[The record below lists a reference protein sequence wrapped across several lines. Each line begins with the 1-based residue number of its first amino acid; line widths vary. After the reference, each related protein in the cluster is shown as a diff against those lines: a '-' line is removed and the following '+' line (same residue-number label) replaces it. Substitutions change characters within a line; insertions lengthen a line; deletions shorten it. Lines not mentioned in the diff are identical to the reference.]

1 MIQQRTSFSTI
12 AFLGC
17 LFLLSLTGIQ
27 CQTSPSEEKS
37 DNKEQHIIT
46 GAERMDAYL
55 PMLQGKKIAMV
66 ANQTSII
73 RTTIAPESE
82 YIHLVDSL
90 KSLQIQIDKVFAPE
104 HGFRGQKADGEHI
117 EDGKDPQTGI
127 QIISLYGENRKP
139 KPVHLE
145 GVDVVVYDIQDVGAR
160 FYTYTSTLHYVM
172 EACAENDIPVIL
184 LDRPNPNGHYV
195 DGPVREPEFKSFV
208 GMHPVPIVYG
218 MTIGEYGQMINGEG
232 WLAEGIKCDLSVVKL
247 EHYDHQ
253 KKYSLPVRPSPNLPN
268 DRAINLYPSLC
279 LFEGTTVSC
288 GRGTEMQFQI
298 FATPYLPEDNY
309 ELQFTP
315 QPNFGSNYPKHDGEL
330 CFGKDL
336 RTGEFMTALDFSWL
350 IDAYNKTSNKET
362 FFRES
367 GFSRL
372 AGTDKLQK
380 QIEQGMDFKS
390 IRESWQDDLKKF
402 KEIRSQYLLY

>member
-1 MIQQRTSFSTI
+1 MIPFRSTLSMLVFFSCVFLISFTS
-12 AFLGC
+12 
-17 LFLLSLTGIQ
+17 IQ
-27 CQTSPSEEKS
+27 CQTSTTKESPVKEEKL
-37 DNKEQHIIT
+37 IIT
-46 GAERMDAYL
+46 GAERMHEYL

-66 ANQTSII
+66 ANQTSIV
-73 RTTIAPESE
+73 RTSIAENSP
-82 YIHLVDSL
+82 YKHLVDSL
-90 KSLQIQIDKVFAPE
+90 MGMNIAIEKVFAPE

-117 EDGKDPQTGI
+117 ADGRDPQTGI
-127 QIISLYGENRKP
+127 QILSLYGENRKP
-139 KPVHLE
+139 KPEHLE
-145 GVDVVVYDIQDVGAR
+145 GIDVVVYDIQDVGAR

-172 EACAENDIPVIL
+172 EACAEIGVPVII

-232 WLAEGIKCDLSVVKL
+232 WLDQAVQCELTVVKL

-253 KKYSLPVRPSPNLPN
+253 KSYSLPVRPSPNLPN

-298 FATPYLPEDNY
+298 FGSPFLPQDHY
-309 ELQFTP
+309 TLQFTP
-315 QPNFGSNYPKHDGEL
+315 TPNFGSNYPKHEGKL
-330 CFGKDL
+330 CFGMDL
-336 RTGEFMTALDFSWL
+336 RSGEFLSALDFNWL
-350 IDAYNKTSNKET
+350 LNAYNSTSDKEN
-362 FFRES
+362 FFRKS

-372 AGTDKLQK
+372 AGTDKLQQ
-380 QIEQGMDFKS
+380 QIEQGMDFES

-402 KEIRSQYLLY
+402 KEIRRKYLIY